1 MPTVHMD
8 HVQRFLDDCCVMAPQ
23 FSAAVK
29 DLHTAFMTWCDKTG
43 EETLSIG
50 AFITA
55 LED

>member
-1 MPTVHMD
+1 MD